1 MRRKRIY
8 ISGKITGTD
17 DYMERFEKAEK
28 YLITKGYSV
37 LNPAKVNAQ
46 MPSDT
51 TYDEYM
57 QIALTMLRMAD
68 SIYMLKNWQDS
79 NGAKI
84 EHQIATMLKIDIL
97 FE

>member
-17 DYMERFEKAEK
+17 DYMERFAKAEK

-57 QIALTMLRMAD
+57 QMALTMLQMAD

>member
-1 MRRKRIY
+1 MSRKRIY

-17 DYMERFEKAEK
+17 DYMERFAKAEK

-57 QIALTMLRMAD
+57 QIAVTMLQMAD
-68 SIYMLKNWQDS
+68 SIYMLKDWQNS

>member
-17 DYMERFEKAEK
+17 DYMERFAKAEK
-28 YLITKGYSV
+28 YLIMKGYSV

-51 TYDEYM
+51 IYDEYM
-57 QIALTMLRMAD
+57 QIALTMLQMAD
-68 SIYMLKNWQDS
+68 SIYMLKDWQDS